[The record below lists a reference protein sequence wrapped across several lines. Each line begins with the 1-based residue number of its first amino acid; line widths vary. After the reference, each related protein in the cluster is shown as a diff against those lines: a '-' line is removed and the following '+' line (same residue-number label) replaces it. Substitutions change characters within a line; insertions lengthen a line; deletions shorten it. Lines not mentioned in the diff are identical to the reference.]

1 VLRTGKGDWK
11 ETIHVKFRCSSLLTS
26 VLALLLLQAAVLHV
40 QALGEKKKVIFD
52 QDTEGIVG
60 DNEDPLIMLLQAPNI
75 DVLGVT
81 VVTGNGWVKQET
93 ADVLKLLELEGR
105 TDVPVYMGP
114 DYPLVQSRY
123 ELVRL
128 TKLYGG
134 NRTDPFLGAFGEFSP
149 GPNDVTPPPGGF
161 AKMKAQAE
169 PAAEFIIR
177 SIRANPHQVTLYCG
191 GSLTNIALAISLDPG
206 IVPLTKE
213 IVFMG
218 TSPEY
223 QPKTVNVLYDV
234 YAARIVLH
242 AAWPKLT
249 IVTVD
254 VAEKVHKTPA
264 MAEAIANGKNHV
276 EAELYTDMV
285 VKPFHAGKPVQWF
298 RMPDELMAAY
308 IIDPSIIKAM
318 RRYYVDVDINEGM
331 NFGASTYWDENVVGY
346 DGVPWPEGPVPRI
359 QKPVPPPDARV
370 ANVISDFDVDQF
382 KAIFLDAMTK
392 PMQKK

>member
-1 VLRTGKGDWK
+1 MELNCRWMPA
-11 ETIHVKFRCSSLLTS
+11 F
-26 VLALLLLQAAVLHV
+26 AVLLIFSCLQLAV
-40 QALGEKKKVIFD
+40 AQAGESQLRQEKAKVIFD

-60 DNEDPLIMLLQAPNI
+60 DNEDPLIMLLQSPRV

-105 TDVPVYMGP
+105 ADIPVYMGP

-134 NRTDPFLGAFGEFSP
+134 SRTDPFLGAFGEFSP
-149 GPNDVTPPPGGF
+149 GPDDVVAPPGGY
-161 AKMKAQAE
+161 AKIKAQPE
-169 PAAEFIIR
+169 PAAEFIIK

-234 YAARIVLH
+234 YAARLVLH

-254 VAEKVHKTPA
+254 VAEKVHKTPE
-264 MAEAIANGKNHV
+264 MAETIAKGNNQA
-276 EAELYTDMV
+276 EAALYTELV
-285 VKPFHAGKPVQWF
+285 VKPYRAGKPVQWF

-308 IIDPSIIKAM
+308 IIDPSIIKET

-331 NFGASTYWDENVVGY
+331 NFGASMYWDEHIVGY
-346 DGVPWPEGPVPRI
+346 GGVPWPDGPVPRI

-370 ANVISDFDVDQF
+370 ANVIWDFDVERF
-382 KAIFLDAMTK
+382 KAIFLNTMTR
-392 PMQKK
+392 PMRKQ